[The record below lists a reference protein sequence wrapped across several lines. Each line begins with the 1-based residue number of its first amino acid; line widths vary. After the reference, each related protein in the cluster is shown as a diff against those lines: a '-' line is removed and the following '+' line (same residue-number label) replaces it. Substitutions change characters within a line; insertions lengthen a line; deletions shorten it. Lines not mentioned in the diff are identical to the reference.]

1 MESENVKERLNTLL
15 HKKLIEQERENK
27 DVQQSQP
34 PEEAMSIKQEIDCEK
49 NSTDCETEATTES
62 PRTTTGN
69 LECDLRENLTE
80 NILLHD
86 ILNEKKKALLRDK
99 DVMQFFQNKLK

>member
-27 DVQQSQP
+27 DTLLSQP
-34 PEEAMSIKQEIDCEK
+34 PEETVSIKQEVDCEK
-49 NSTDCETEATTES
+49 ISTDCETEATIES
-62 PRTTTGN
+62 PRTGN

-99 DVMQFFQNKLK
+99 DVMQFFKIN

>member
-27 DVQQSQP
+27 DSQLSQP
-34 PEEAMSIKQEIDCEK
+34 PEEAVSIKQEIDCEK

-62 PRTTTGN
+62 PRTGN
-69 LECDLRENLTE
+69 SEYDFRENVTE